1 MYKLFKEELSLTQL
15 KELLEIDDLQE
26 VWETS
31 TEKPVILFKQSTT
44 CPVSAEAF
52 TELQRLLDSNNKD
65 IAAYYVKVRET
76 RPVSNQIA
84 EDLGIQHQSPQAFV
98 VKNKEAVW
106 NASHNKIT
114 EESLTEA
121 LQNA

>member
-114 EESLTEA
+114 EDSLTEA

>member
-1 MYKLFKEELSLTQL
+1 MTQL